1 MLAFFLNLF
10 RRFFENFKPE
20 LCFGYGSPLPPQSR
34 NLLICLVLSAFL
46 GSCGVANVQV
56 YHYPRNSDDYPR
68 TVAVLPFTFEK
79 SIAEAESPHIIL
91 RREFFN
97 YFSYLGYED
106 MPLEEVNRRLHKAGH
121 KLHEATTMKARELR
135 NVLGV
140 DAVIRGHVLGANNFT
155 GGIYAETRI
164 QAHIKMVDLR
174 KNQVMWETVHSEVD
188 NTSILALTVVDTIQD
203 QIDNTVVP
211 TAFAKVAESF
221 TMKVLEEVPDPAE
234 LRGAD
239 VRLPKIHAIQANI
252 SVGKTLKPDDIV
264 RVMITG
270 DPGLDATF
278 DIGNWKLSIPMTEKE
293 PGHYE
298 GFCKIQA
305 QDNVGKPLIVASLK
319 NKNGLIGKKFF
330 KFKEVIGEPGLT
342 TVTSNEKPAHIL

>member
-1 MLAFFLNLF
+1 MLTSFLIVF
-10 RRFFENFKPE
+10 RRVFDNIKPE
-20 LCFGYGSPLPPQSR
+20 QRFGYGSPCSPHLGS
-34 NLLICLVLSAFL
+34 LLICLLLTVFLSN
-46 GSCGVANVQV
+46 CGVANVQV
-56 YHYPRNSDDYPR
+56 YHYPRNSDEYPR

-121 KLHEATTMKARELR
+121 KLHEATTMKAKDLR

-140 DAVIRGHVLGANNFT
+140 DAVVRGHVLGANNFT

-174 KNQVMWETVHSEVD
+174 KNQVMWETVHTEVD

-203 QIDNTVVP
+203 QIINTNIP

-239 VRLPKIHAIQANI
+239 VRLPKIHGIQANI
-252 SVGKTLKPDDIV
+252 SAGRTLKPDDIV
-264 RVMITG
+264 RVMLTG

-298 GFCKIQA
+298 GFCKILT
-305 QDNVGKPLIVASLK
+305 QDSIGRPLIVASLK
-319 NKNGLIGKKFF
+319 SKNGWVGKKFF

-342 TVTSNEKPAHIL
+342 TVKSNEKPAHIL